1 MSKKKILITWPLPEA
16 VMARARETYDVIA
29 HGDNPKI
36 TVDEMLETAKSV
48 DAILLTLNEKC
59 PKAVIDR
66 VPENIK
72 CISTFSIG
80 FDHID
85 LEACKARGIKVGNAP
100 HGVTVATAEIAMLL
114 LLGIGAPRRRG
125 RAHAPRALLAR
136 LAAAATRRPAA
147 RQQEARHLRV
157 RQDRP
162 GAGAARPRL
171 RHGDPLLRHLPGQAR
186 GRGEVQ
192 RHVPR

>member
-16 VMARARETYDVIA
+16 AMARARETYDVIA

-59 PKAVIDR
+59 PAPVIEKI
-66 VPENIK
+66 PENIK

-85 LEACKARGIKVGNAP
+85 LEACKKRGIKVGNAP

-114 LLGIGAPRRRG
+114 LLG
-125 RAHAPRALLAR
+125 
-136 LAAAATRRPAA
+136 AA
-147 RQQEARHLRV
+147 RR
-157 RQDRP
+157 
-162 GAGAARPRL
+162 AG
-171 RHGDPLLRHLPGQAR
+171 
-186 GRGEVQ
+186 
-192 RHVPR
+192 